1 MTRNTAAKRKSSEK
15 NIEETRENIPCM
27 GTKVSIEERRGSK
40 VEKGSILACRVSI
53 EN

>member
-1 MTRNTAAKRKSSEK
+1 MTRNTAAKRGSSEKKTK

-40 VEKGSILACRVSI
+40 VEKGSILAC
-53 EN
+53 